1 MGDAAVIHH
10 RMCGELACWVGV
22 QPILGNRQTMGEI
35 RYQLFYVSERVPAFN
50 WTNEQSN
57 SLPIAIVSS
66 LAYTLDKDLYWDN
79 IDGDSAQ
86 RVMSRGILYLLIFS
100 Q

>member
-1 MGDAAVIHH
+1 MGYAAVIHH
-10 RMCGELACWVGV
+10 RMCSELACRMGV
-22 QPILGNRQTMGEI
+22 QQILGNWQTMGEV
-35 RYQLFYVSERVPAFN
+35 RYQLFYVSERVPPSN
-50 WTNEQSN
+50 WTDVQSN